1 MLNERL
7 SELTIIKMF
16 KENFDNLIK
25 DFNALAPRQL
35 SRSKFKKKFASV
47 KILVQ

>member
-16 KENFDNLIK
+16 KETQFELNFDNLIK

-35 SRSKFKKKFASV
+35 S
-47 KILVQ
+47 LV